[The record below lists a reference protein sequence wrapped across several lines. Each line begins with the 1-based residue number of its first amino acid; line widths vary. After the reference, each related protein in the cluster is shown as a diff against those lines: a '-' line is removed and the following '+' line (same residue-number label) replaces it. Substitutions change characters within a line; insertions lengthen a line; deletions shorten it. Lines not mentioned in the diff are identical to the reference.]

1 MGSGASVDKPTSATQ
16 KTSLADLFCRLPDE
30 ALAHILWKFLH
41 LEDLARLD
49 IALCTHHRIRGT
61 FLESLRSNNVTKNES
76 YWCYPI
82 IEGMFPGGIHYRSV
96 ELNNSFIRWIVARGI
111 CVNTLFLNADES
123 SNDTIAA
130 ITNGLPNLQFLCI
143 DNPDWVIPDIRLKEI
158 ANGFPNLESLC
169 VANGRITED
178 TLKAI
183 TTNSKKLKTLII
195 DCVTDV
201 HLEAIANG
209 LPNLESLHLQT
220 LGTSSIGHCT
230 GDGLEVLTMGL
241 QKLQSLSIKDFSS
254 SDRIVDLF
262 LDGALTYGLPT
273 LQSLFIYSH
282 VTDISPEGSAAIAY
296 GFPNLQSLKLE
307 CGISD
312 DGVVYIATELRN
324 LQSLYIE
331 FGFGE
336 RREKISDSGVT
347 ALANGLTNLQSLDLI
362 RAGGRIT
369 DLGVTA
375 LANGLAN
382 LQSLAITATKITDK
396 GLSAIAHGL
405 SKLQSLDIECSSE
418 ITGIDLTSVNVNVR
432 ELKLN
437 RCKNIIDT
445 GLMAIVSGFPNLQNL
460 QVGDCYSGFDTGK
473 GTVYTDAALI
483 AIANGLPHLKQLCFW
498 DNVSDR
504 ASESASEIN
513 KVTDAGVEEI
523 VNKLCHCQLAELYI
537 NGRGITDAA
546 ATAIRRRLRYVTEV
560 GIRPFLGN
568 GNDRFDETDRSDSMS
583 TNNVDDDD

>member
-1 MGSGASVDKPTSATQ
+1 MGSGASVDKPTSATH

-30 ALAHILWKFLH
+30 ALAHILWKFLR
-41 LEDLARLD
+41 LKDLARLD

-76 YWCYPI
+76 YWCDPI
-82 IEGMFPGGIHYRSV
+82 IEERCFPYGGIYQYFPGGIHQSSV

-143 DNPDWVIPDIRLKEI
+143 DNRYLPDIRLEEI
-158 ANGFPNLESLC
+158 VNGLPNLESLC
-169 VANGRITED
+169 VEEQIGITED

-183 TTNSKKLKTLII
+183 TTYSKKLKTLII
-195 DCVTDV
+195 ENVTDV

-209 LPNLESLHLQT
+209 LPNLESLYLKG
-220 LGTSSIGHCT
+220 LGSRYGHCT

-241 QKLQSLSIKDFSS
+241 QKLQSLSIKDY
-254 SDRIVDLF
+254 SDEVNLF

-273 LQSLFIYSH
+273 LQSLFIYSDGN
-282 VTDISPEGSAAIAY
+282 DISPEGSAAIAY

-324 LQSLYIE
+324 LQSLYID
-331 FGFGE
+331 FNDGGS
-336 RREKISDSGVT
+336 EKISDSGVT
-347 ALANGLTNLQSLDLI
+347 ALANGLSNLQSLDL
-362 RAGGRIT
+362 RWVGGRIT

-375 LANGLAN
+375 LANGLTN
-382 LQSLAITATKITDK
+382 LQSLAITATKMTDK

-405 SKLQSLDIECSSE
+405 SKLQSLNIECSSE
-418 ITGIDLTSVNVNVR
+418 VTGIDLTSVNVNVR
-432 ELKLN
+432 ELSID
-437 RCKNIIDT
+437 RCEKIIDA
-445 GLMAIVSGFPNLQNL
+445 GLMAIVSGFPNLHNL
-460 QVGDCYSGFDTGK
+460 QVYGCDSGFGTGK

-483 AIANGLPHLKQLCFW
+483 AIANGLPHLKRLFFCE
-498 DNVSDR
+498 DVSDCG
-504 ASESASEIN
+504 SENN

-523 VNKLCHCQLAELYI
+523 VNKLCHYQLAELNI

-546 ATAIRRRLRYVTEV
+546 ATAIHRRLRYVTNI
-560 GIRPFLGN
+560 GIRPFSWYGN
-568 GNDRFDETDRSDSMS
+568 GNDRSDSMS
-583 TNNVDDDD
+583 TNNVDNDN